1 MNIKE
6 QLEISKIILQ
16 TISIGIP
23 LLVVILSQFK
33 GREMVMNQNK
43 EKWTRVFNNIFR
55 FILAVL
61 LIDLFI
67 LLGLSD
73 LFINTKT
80 EDLIKYKSEIYQL
93 ILLLTIFSM
102 VYAFFLIPLWTK
114 NKRYYEVELE
124 YTKGEKVVYVVLNR
138 IKSKDEDALIY
149 KDNEK
154 EYEEDVD
161 LIKQRE
167 GRVTFIP
174 KVKSIFNINRANIE
188 ETKVFPIWFRWLLFL
203 IIVIVSMFGVWG
215 CFEMVVDI
223 WTVNLGETVVLF
235 RVVMSMFS
243 ITILVYFV
251 VIIIFLYQSWFGK
264 NRLLYEKKLKLN

>member
-93 ILLLTIFSM
+93 I
-102 VYAFFLIPLWTK
+102 
-114 NKRYYEVELE
+114 
-124 YTKGEKVVYVVLNR
+124 
-138 IKSKDEDALIY
+138 
-149 KDNEK
+149 
-154 EYEEDVD
+154 
-161 LIKQRE
+161 
-167 GRVTFIP
+167 
-174 KVKSIFNINRANIE
+174 
-188 ETKVFPIWFRWLLFL
+188 
-203 IIVIVSMFGVWG
+203 
-215 CFEMVVDI
+215 
-223 WTVNLGETVVLF
+223 
-235 RVVMSMFS
+235 
-243 ITILVYFV
+243 
-251 VIIIFLYQSWFGK
+251 
-264 NRLLYEKKLKLN
+264 

>member
-67 LLGLSD
+67 
-73 LFINTKT
+73 NTKT

-102 VYAFFLIPLWTK
+102 VYAFFLMPLWTK

-124 YTKGEKVVYVVLNR
+124 HTKGEKVLYVV
-138 IKSKDEDALIY
+138 
-149 KDNEK
+149 
-154 EYEEDVD
+154 
-161 LIKQRE
+161 
-167 GRVTFIP
+167 
-174 KVKSIFNINRANIE
+174 
-188 ETKVFPIWFRWLLFL
+188 
-203 IIVIVSMFGVWG
+203 
-215 CFEMVVDI
+215 
-223 WTVNLGETVVLF
+223 
-235 RVVMSMFS
+235 
-243 ITILVYFV
+243 
-251 VIIIFLYQSWFGK
+251 
-264 NRLLYEKKLKLN
+264 

>member
-174 KVKSIFNINRANIE
+174 KVKSIFNINRATIE

-223 WTVNLGETVVLF
+223 WTVNLGEKVVLF